1 MNEINT
7 RLFATSFNAAEMIIK
22 LLFLIFDVIVI
33 NAQFIML
40 SMSIVR
46 KSSKSQGILSKQI
59 ENCKIRIY
67 ILYVVQSLDRSMR
80 DATFFFFFFF
90 KLPTRPKG
98 THDAISCRIGEHH
111 ALEKQSINLVGSFQL
126 H

>member
-90 KLPTRPKG
+90 QITDETKGDTR
-98 THDAISCRIGEHH
+98 RY
-111 ALEKQSINLVGSFQL
+111 
-126 H
+126 